1 MRRAVPLLIAL
12 AACSSAGTAPHTAD
26 VSGLWR
32 FTESFSDVTDG
43 ISCADTGTYFLV
55 QQGAM
60 FSGVYSQHGRCVTP
74 QGAVSN
80 ADSGSV
86 SAGQMTGHTLR
97 FAAPNCAYDGS
108 LDPDTQQRID
118 GHVACQLSDATRT
131 LKFTGFWKA
140 SR

>member
-1 MRRAVPLLIAL
+1 MRRLAVLLL
-12 AACSSAGTAPHTAD
+12 LTACSSAGTAPNTAD

-43 ISCADTGTYFLV
+43 ISCADTGTYFLE

-60 FSGVYSQHGRCVTP
+60 FSGVYSQRGVCVTP

-86 SAGQMTGHTLR
+86 SAGQMTGHTLK
-97 FAAPNCAYDGS
+97 FVAPNCAYDGS
-108 LDPDTQQRID
+108 LDPDTHQRID
-118 GHVACQLSDATRT
+118 GHVACQLSDSTRT

>member
-1 MRRAVPLLIAL
+1 MRRVFAVLLL
-12 AACSSAGTAPHTAD
+12 TACANAGTAPNTAD
-26 VSGLWR
+26 VSGFWR
-32 FTESFSDVTDG
+32 FTESFTDVADG
-43 ISCADTGTYFLV
+43 ISCADTGTYELV
-55 QQGAM
+55 QHGAM
-60 FSGVYSQHGRCVTP
+60 FSGIYSQSGICVTP

-86 SAGQMTGHTLR
+86 SAGQMTGRTLR

-108 LDPDTQQRID
+108 LDADTQAHID